1 MDVFKLL
8 FLELFLFSANA
19 APLAERLFMLSM
31 DHIPTGPYYSNVT
44 GNVTGWHSS
53 PIWPAWWMNGDDR
66 SNGEFDM
73 FEAYE
78 PNNHASI
85 TLHDWD
91 QSLYGNCTMPDNITQ
106 YANSSGNAFGGI
118 TQFSPNGTSL
128 EPFNKAGGGVYVMQW
143 DHGKFI
149 REWTFVKPNI
159 PADILNGSPNP
170 NPDTWGMPNAYF
182 PFGKNCHPDT
192 VNHMY
197 LILNIAFCNGP
208 VTEECKDIVRMQ
220 PEAFNETYFLINYMK
235 AFCRPNEKCLTGIY
249 GSG

>member
-1 MDVFKLL
+1 
-8 FLELFLFSANA
+8 
-19 APLAERLFMLSM
+19 MLSM
-31 DHIPTGPYYSNVT
+31 DHIPTGPYYNNAT
-44 GNVTGWHSS
+44 GNITGWHSS

-91 QSLYGNCTMPDNITQ
+91 QSLYGNCTIPSNITQ
-106 YANSSGNAFGGI
+106 YANSSGNAFDGI

-159 PADILNGSPNP
+159 PADILNVSVLFIKKKCRKCRN
-170 NPDTWGMPNAYF
+170 T
-182 PFGKNCHPDT
+182 GKFSFREAQTRIQTLGECPMHIFHSARIVIP
-192 VNHMY
+192 
-197 LILNIAFCNGP
+197 ILSTIC
-208 VTEECKDIVRMQ
+208 IL
-220 PEAFNETYFLINYMK
+220 Y
-235 AFCRPNEKCLTGIY
+235 
-249 GSG
+249 